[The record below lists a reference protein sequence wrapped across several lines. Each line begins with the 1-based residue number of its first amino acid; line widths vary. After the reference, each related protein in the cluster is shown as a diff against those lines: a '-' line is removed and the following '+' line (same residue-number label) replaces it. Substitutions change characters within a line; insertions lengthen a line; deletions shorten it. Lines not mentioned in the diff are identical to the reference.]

1 MKMSMEETL
10 LSLIKVGLLVYV
22 GYLLLKALQVI

>member
-10 LSLIKVGLLVYV
+10 LSLIKVGLVVYV